1 MSTEAASTR
10 PRNQPPAEAQSRER
24 RSEFQSRDR
33 LQDAPTRPMRAMDNG
48 RREQMS
54 APDTETKNSFL
65 TTEFWIYAGAVT
77 LVVISAFWRGSG
89 TNGLN
94 INDPILAWW
103 FLSALTAAYLISRGL
118 AKAGSD
124 RRLTDER
131 GMARR

>member
-10 PRNQPPAEAQSRER
+10 PKNRPPAEAQSRER
-24 RSEFQSRDR
+24 MQEVQNRDR

-48 RREQMS
+48 HREQMS

-65 TTEFWIYAGAVT
+65 TTEFWIYAGAVA
-77 LVVISAFWRGSG
+77 LVVISAFWRGSAA
-89 TNGLN
+89 NGLN
-94 INDPILAWW
+94 INDPTLAWW

-124 RRLTDER
+124 RRLTGER
-131 GMARR
+131 GLARR

>member
-1 MSTEAASTR
+1 MSTQAASTR
-10 PRNQPPAEAQSRER
+10 PQNRPSADAQDRER
-24 RSEFQSRDR
+24 MREVQNRDR

-65 TTEFWIYAGAVT
+65 TTEFWVYAGAVV
-77 LVVISAFWRGSG
+77 LVLISAFWRGSG

-94 INDPILAWW
+94 INDPTLAWW

-124 RRLTDER
+124 RRLTNER
-131 GMARR
+131 GMAQR